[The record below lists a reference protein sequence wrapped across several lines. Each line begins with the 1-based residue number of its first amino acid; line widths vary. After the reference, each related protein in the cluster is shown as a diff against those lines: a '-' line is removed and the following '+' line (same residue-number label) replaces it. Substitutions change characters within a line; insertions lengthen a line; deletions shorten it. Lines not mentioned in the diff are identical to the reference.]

1 MRLGSEAESTMEAG
15 PAMEAGSAM
24 EAGQALL
31 KKMAKLGLVI
41 SK

>member
-1 MRLGSEAESTMEAG
+1 MRLGGEAGSTMEAG